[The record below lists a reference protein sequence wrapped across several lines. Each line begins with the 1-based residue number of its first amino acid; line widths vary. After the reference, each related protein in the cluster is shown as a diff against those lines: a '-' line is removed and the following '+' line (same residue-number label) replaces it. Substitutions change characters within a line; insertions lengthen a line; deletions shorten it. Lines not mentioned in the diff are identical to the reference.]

1 MLCFLDTSYH
11 LFQQKTGLCKTLLNE
26 YVHEMTYAEPSY
38 ICNKQAS
45 GIQYNGA
52 TARTTKGAEI
62 KAAQTDI
69 LAIQGISFVLFIPKV
84 VFLLFKSGYSLSKLY

>member
-1 MLCFLDTSYH
+1 
-11 LFQQKTGLCKTLLNE
+11 
-26 YVHEMTYAEPSY
+26 MTYAEPSY

-45 GIQYNGA
+45 GVQYNGA

-62 KAAQTDI
+62 KAAQTAL

-84 VFLLFKSGYSLSKLY
+84 VFLFFKPGYSLSKLY